1 MQLKHAVVGGAL
13 ATGAGL
19 ASAAVDVTAITA
31 ALGEAGTAIGLVAA
45 AMLLVAGA
53 GIAIKWVLGFIF

>member
-1 MQLKHAVVGGAL
+1 MNLKYAVGGAL

-19 ASAAVDVTAITA
+19 ASAAVDVTGITD
-31 ALGEAGTAIGLVAA
+31 ALGEASTAIGLVAA

-53 GIAIKWVLGFIF
+53 GIAIKWVLGFIL